1 MDTKPDYNRLYNIVE
16 EQGGYFTAAQ
26 ARGMGFSWERLSNN
40 VKSGKFQRV
49 ASGVYRLVQF
59 PANAHEDLMVAW
71 LVAGP
76 HSTIS
81 HESALAFHELSDVL
95 PAEVHVIVPRT
106 ASRRRANIRQHTH
119 QLAPDEVTRRD
130 GLRVTTVARTI
141 ADVASHGLAEE
152 QVHQAIQ
159 EALQRGLVSQEDL
172 LTQAERRGGRAK
184 KIILSTIQKEVEPPD
199 EMGKRIQADGKR
211 CGHG

>member
-1 MDTKPDYNRLYNIVE
+1 MDTKPDYNRLFNIVE

-49 ASGVYRLVQF
+49 APGVYRLVQF
-59 PANAHEDLMVAW
+59 PASVHEDLIVAW
-71 LVAGP
+71 LIAGP
-76 HSTIS
+76 NSTIS
-81 HESALAFHELSDVL
+81 HESALAFYELSDVL

-106 ASRRRANIRQHTH
+106 ASRRRVNIRQHTN
-119 QLAPDEVTRRD
+119 QLAPDEITRRG

-141 ADVASHGLAEE
+141 ADIGSHGLAEE
-152 QVHQAIQ
+152 QVRQAIQ
-159 EALQRGLVSQEDL
+159 EALQRGLVSQEEL

-184 KIILSTIQKEVEPPD
+184 KIILSTLQKETE
-199 EMGKRIQADGKR
+199 K
-211 CGHG
+211 

>member
-26 ARGMGFSWERLSNN
+26 AHGVGFSWERLSNN

-49 ASGVYRLVQF
+49 APGVYRLVQF
-59 PANAHEDLMVAW
+59 PASAHEDLFVAW
-71 LVAGP
+71 LATGP

-81 HESALAFHELSDVL
+81 HESALAFYELSDVL

-106 ASRRRANIRQHTH
+106 ASRRRVSIRQHTNH
-119 QLAPDEVTRRD
+119 LAPDEVTRRG
-130 GLRVTTVARTI
+130 GLQVTTVARTI
-141 ADVASHGLAEE
+141 ADVASHGLAED
-152 QVHQAIQ
+152 QVRQAIQ

-172 LTQAERRGGRAK
+172 LTQAERRGGRAQK
-184 KIILSTIQKEVEPPD
+184 LILSAIQKEAE
-199 EMGKRIQADGKR
+199 K
-211 CGHG
+211 